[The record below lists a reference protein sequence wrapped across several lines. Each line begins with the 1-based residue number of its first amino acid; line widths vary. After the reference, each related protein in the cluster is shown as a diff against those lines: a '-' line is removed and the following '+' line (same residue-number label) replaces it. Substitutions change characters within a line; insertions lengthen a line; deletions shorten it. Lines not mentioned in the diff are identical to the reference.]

1 MSDTRVSLIDGL
13 LARADSDDI
22 MVEVLSPAGGP
33 TLTWTYR
40 QVIGAARVLAD
51 DLAVLAARLGRTPRV
66 GLLAENS
73 AEWVVADLALLFSG
87 AVEIPVPTAFSAEQ
101 AASLLAGADAC
112 LVDSRG
118 ADKLA
123 QWGSE
128 RVLAAGCQVDSVDLP
143 ALIAAGAYRDWG
155 SPRASEAERGGGSP
169 PIASWD
175 EDAVFKVIHTS
186 GTTSA
191 PKGVMIRRH
200 GIEALLDSL
209 RRRSTP
215 EIFRRYLSIVP
226 LSLLVE
232 QVTGLYM
239 PFLAGGSVIF
249 LPPGTALVGTS
260 GDAAPRMLSLLRS
273 ARPTAVVLPPT
284 MAALLLSLC
293 VESPDETVEGRYS
306 RFFGHDGPVFIA
318 CGGAPVPPEVLTRL
332 KEFGLPLYEGYG
344 LSENSSVVAWNF
356 PGNVR
361 IGTVGKPLD
370 HVEVKLADDGELYV
384 RSSSLFAGYTV
395 EDPSSCAVDEDGWLH
410 TGDLATIDDDGYIR
424 IVGRKKN
431 IIITAGGRNVSPE
444 FVEARYRQLPFV
456 REAVVLADGL
466 DTVRGLFVVDAARD
480 EEVLRK
486 EITDFGREH
495 LSDVE
500 RVTDIRLMRQD
511 DSGYLTCFTVTG
523 RPKRQAV
530 RDLLLTQA
538 PIEEHA

>member
-1 MSDTRVSLIDGL
+1 MSDTRISLIDGL

-33 TLTWTYR
+33 TLKWTYR
-40 QVIGAARVLAD
+40 QVIGAAKVLAD

-118 ADKLA
+118 AVRLEE
-123 QWGSE
+123 WGTA
-128 RVLAAGCQVDSVDLP
+128 RVLAADCRIDAVDLP
-143 ALIAAGAYRDWG
+143 ALIAAGAYRD
-155 SPRASEAERGGGSP
+155 ERVAH

-200 GIEALLDSL
+200 GIEALLASL
-209 RRRSTP
+209 HRRSAP

-239 PFLAGGSVIF
+239 PFLAGGSVAF

-260 GDAAPRMLSLLRS
+260 GDAGPRMLSLLRS
-273 ARPTAVVLPPT
+273 ARPTAIVMPPT

-293 VESPDETVEGRYS
+293 DQHPEEDLTQRHQ
-306 RFFGHDGPVFIA
+306 RLFGHEGPVFIA

-332 KEFGLPLYEGYG
+332 QEYGLPLYEGYG

-370 HVEVKLADDGELYV
+370 HVEVRLAEDGELHV

-444 FVEARYRQLPFV
+444 FVEAQYRQLPFV

-466 DTVRGLFVVDAARD
+466 DTVRGLFVVDATRD
-480 EEVLRK
+480 EDVIRK
-486 EITDFGREH
+486 EITEFGLRH

-511 DSGYLTCFTVTG
+511 DPRYLTCFTVTG

-530 RDLLLTQA
+530 RDLLLTQD
-538 PIEEHA
+538 PIEEHV

>member
-1 MSDTRVSLIDGL
+1 MSETRFSLIHGL

-33 TLTWTYR
+33 TVKWTYR

-118 ADKLA
+118 AHRL
-123 QWGSE
+123 QEWGNE
-128 RVLAAGCQVDSVDLP
+128 RVLTAGCQVDAVDLP
-143 ALIAAGAYRDWG
+143 ALIAAGAYRDG
-155 SPRASEAERGGGSP
+155 RVAH

-209 RRRSTP
+209 RRRSDP

-239 PFLAGGSVIF
+239 PFLAGGSVAF

-260 GDAAPRMLSLLRS
+260 GDAGPRMLSLLRS
-273 ARPTAVVLPPT
+273 ARPTATVMPPT

-293 VESPDETVEGRYS
+293 DQHPEEDLAQRHQ
-306 RFFGHDGPVFIA
+306 RLFGHEGPVFIA

-332 KEFGLPLYEGYG
+332 KEYGLPLYEGYG

-370 HVEVKLADDGELYV
+370 HVEVKLAEDGELYV

-444 FVEARYRQLPFV
+444 FVEAQYRQLPFV

-466 DTVRGLFVVDAARD
+466 DTVRGLFVVDTTRD
-480 EEVLRK
+480 EDVIRK
-486 EITDFGREH
+486 EITDFGLRN

-511 DSGYLTCFTVTG
+511 DLRYLTCFTVTG

-530 RDLLLTQA
+530 RDLLLTQDT
-538 PIEEHA
+538 IEEHA